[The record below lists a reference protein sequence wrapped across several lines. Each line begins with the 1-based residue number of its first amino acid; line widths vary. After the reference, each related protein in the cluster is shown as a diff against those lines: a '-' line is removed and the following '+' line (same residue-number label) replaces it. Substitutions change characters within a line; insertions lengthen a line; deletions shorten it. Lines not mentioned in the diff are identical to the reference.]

1 MSNISSRRPSYA
13 AESFTRNNFYHQPS
27 LNPQSPQLGAQSSN
41 FFNNRKDLSSIAM
54 FNNYANNHYQHNG
67 DGNFDIND
75 SFSNLNLNAKFNDF
89 QSRRPS
95 QLVDF
100 FSPLVILDNNNN
112 NSNSNHNRNRNRN
125 RNHMYQ
131 IKTYNNCNHI

>member
-1 MSNISSRRPSYA
+1 MSSFYTNASLNKDSFNLPAELQGGVSNISSRRPSYA

-27 LNPQSPQLGAQSSN
+27 LNPQSPQLGVQSSN

-100 FSPLVILDNNNN
+100 SFSLW
-112 NSNSNHNRNRNRN
+112 
-125 RNHMYQ
+125 
-131 IKTYNNCNHI
+131 

>member
-1 MSNISSRRPSYA
+1 
-13 AESFTRNNFYHQPS
+13 
-27 LNPQSPQLGAQSSN
+27 
-41 FFNNRKDLSSIAM
+41 M

-100 FSPLVILDNNNN
+100 HSAPLVILTTTTTTATAITIAIAIAITRTKSKPTTTATTFDKCG
-112 NSNSNHNRNRNRN
+112 
-125 RNHMYQ
+125 Q
-131 IKTYNNCNHI
+131 